1 MADFH
6 FQCEKCDQRLDA
18 PEELAAQMIE
28 CPACKDTIQVPDR
41 NRPSSPPAPPFPQ
54 PANEG
59 LRIVNLRCTGCGA
72 PLDITPDL
80 DVFSCSY
87 CGAQQAVHRSGGT
100 VSLKPLE
107 AAISRVQQGT
117 DRTAAELAIR
127 RLREDLTT
135 LEAKE
140 QQNRASMDIEDR
152 RLGRLWLTLVIAT
165 GFLAVTLANDAW
177 IGAGILGVLILLA
190 GYFGHG
196 RIAASQKA
204 LSEFH
209 VRIEV
214 TRAETQ
220 RELSKQYAILKS

>member
-1 MADFH
+1 MG
-6 FQCEKCDQRLDA
+6 
-18 PEELAAQMIE
+18 
-28 CPACKDTIQVPDR
+28 
-41 NRPSSPPAPPFPQ
+41 
-54 PANEG
+54 EG
-59 LRIVNLRCTGCGA
+59 PGIVSLRCTGCGA
-72 PLDITPDL
+72 ALEITPDL

-87 CGAQQAVHRSGGT
+87 CGAGQLVRRSGGT

-140 QQNRASMDIEDR
+140 QQNRASMDIEDH
-152 RLGRLWLTLVIAT
+152 RLGRLWLTLVIAA
-165 GFLAVTLANDAW
+165 GFLAVTLANGAW

-196 RIAASQKA
+196 RIAASQKV
-204 LSEFH
+204 LSECH
-209 VRIEV
+209 VRIEI

-220 RELSKQYAILKS
+220 RELSKQHEILKS